1 MTLDKK
7 RELSRFSLRS
17 LLDKH
22 SHRDEHGDHGH
33 GHGHDH
39 NGGTSHRHLLKDS
52 RALILPQT
60 SSSSLSSVRRR
71 RDHTPTLAAS
81 LTDVTP
87 VALHDPKQHL
97 HLSLRR
103 FFRKLKPAPLAEH
116 HPPAAAAPSAGGDL
130 FRQYGKMG
138 RLLGTGALGAV
149 SLITLEDTPPRI
161 YAVKKFRAKLAN
173 ETDLEY
179 KTKVRN
185 EYKIGEY
192 LAHPNLIHTME
203 LIKDHSKHFGEP
215 QYYIVMEYAPY
226 DFFNL
231 VMSGLMD
238 KREVACYFKQIVSGV
253 AYLHANGL
261 AHRDL
266 KLDNCVVNEHGVL
279 KLIDFGLAVQFR
291 KEKLAADRLHPW
303 APHDDLD
310 DKWRLVRARG
320 IVGSDPYLAPEVF
333 APLNFGYDPRLV
345 DVWLVAIIYFCM
357 VLKRFPWKVPKL
369 TDASYRL
376 FAELESGAPPP
387 SDSAAP
393 PPSDSAAPQPPSDS
407 AAPQPPSDSAAPQ
420 PPSDS
425 AAPQPPSGSADADDS
440 GGLVAGVQKMLNT
453 DGDAP
458 QIKIELAQK
467 EDGVANGDTA
477 GSAGAAGAAGAGARH
492 HQLSKV
498 RGPDRLLR
506 ILPSASR
513 PLIRGMLAIDP
524 QKRLLIED
532 VVRDPFFVSI
542 QMCTQHGDTF
552 VPAKDH
558 LHHLVTED
566 DLRKIE
572 EERKRVRGLKEA
584 GMA

>member
-7 RELSRFSLRS
+7 RELSRFSLRG

-22 SHRDEHGDHGH
+22 SHGHEHGDHGH

-39 NGGTSHRHLLKDS
+39 TGGSSHRHLLKDT

-60 SSSSLSSVRRR
+60 SSSSLSSVLRR

-116 HPPAAAAPSAGGDL
+116 HPPAAAAPSAGGDI

-203 LIKDHSKHFGEP
+203 LIKDHAKHFGEP

-291 KEKLAADRLHPW
+291 KEKLTTDRLHPW

-376 FAELESGAPPP
+376 FAELEGDSAASEAP

-393 PPSDSAAPQPPSDS
+393 RAAP
-407 AAPQPPSDSAAPQ
+407 
-420 PPSDS
+420 
-425 AAPQPPSGSADADDS
+425 SADDP
-440 GGLVAGVQKMLNT
+440 GGLVAGVNKMLNIN
-453 DGDAP
+453 GDTP
-458 QIKIELAQK
+458 QIKVELA
-467 EDGVANGDTA
+467 NG
-477 GSAGAAGAAGAGARH
+477 GAASAGAGAGDTGAR
-492 HQLSKV
+492 LSKA

-532 VVRDPFFVSI
+532 VVRDPFFASI
-542 QMCTQHGDTF
+542 QMCTQQGDAF

-558 LHHLVTED
+558 LHHLVTEE

-572 EERKRVRGLKEA
+572 EERERARGLKEA